1 MMSLHNFKIAN
12 PFIMQPHTGLGLLLM
27 STFIT
32 IMNVLRTS
40 VHNPWALPKP
50 RRGSIFVI
58 DNHGSEQKPRRGF
71 ITLRNFSSFLLLMWM
86 LASCQP
92 SQDSIKPNDVLPT
105 PQQIAYQQ
113 MELIGFI
120 HFSINT
126 FTDKEWGYGDESP
139 GLFDPSELDAE
150 QWARTAKDAGMKQ
163 LILTAKHHDGFC
175 LWPSAYTEHSVKN
188 SPWKNGKG
196 DLVKEF
202 TDACRKYGLK
212 VGLYLSPWDRNH
224 PDYGTPEYITY
235 YRNQLTELLT
245 NYGEISELW
254 FDGANGGDG
263 FYGGANEVRKIDRET
278 YYDWDSTINL
288 AYNLQ
293 PDIIIFSDAGPGCR
307 WIGNENGYANE
318 TNWSMIKGD
327 SLIIGA
333 SKQAYLNTGDPNGTD
348 WIVGECDVSIRPGWF
363 YHVSQD
369 DKVKT
374 LDELINIY
382 YASVGRNGVLLLNL
396 PPDQRGLIHENDVNR
411 LLEFNSFISESF
423 NANLSVKASATS
435 QNIRSEK
442 FHPNFMFDDDMLT
455 FWATEDGTTAASV
468 TIDFPEEKSFNL
480 IVLGEN
486 IEYGQRVSSFNI
498 EAMHGDHWHV
508 VAEGTT
514 IGYKRIL
521 KTVPIRT
528 SRLRLNILEANNNP
542 LISTFGIYRE
552 ASFSN

>member
-1 MMSLHNFKIAN
+1 MIKKYFS
-12 PFIMQPHTGLGLLLM
+12 FIFLIGL
-27 STFIT
+27 
-32 IMNVLRTS
+32 V
-40 VHNPWALPKP
+40 
-50 RRGSIFVI
+50 
-58 DNHGSEQKPRRGF
+58 
-71 ITLRNFSSFLLLMWM
+71 
-86 LASCQP
+86 ASCQT
-92 SQDSIKPNDVLPT
+92 SIDPIESNDVVPT
-105 PQQIAYQQ
+105 QQQITYQQ

-139 GLFDPSELDAE
+139 QLYNPSELDAE
-150 QWARTAKDAGMKQ
+150 QWAKTAYDAGMKQ

-188 SPWKNGKG
+188 SLWRDGKG
-196 DLVKEF
+196 DLVREF

-224 PDYGTPEYITY
+224 SDYGKPEYITY

-263 FYGGANEVRKIDRET
+263 YYGGENEVRKIDRET

-307 WIGNENGYANE
+307 WIGNEHGIAGE
-318 TNWSMIKGD
+318 TNWSMINGD

-363 YHVSQD
+363 YHASQD
-369 DKVKT
+369 GQVKS
-374 LDELINIY
+374 LDQLVNIY
-382 YASVGRNGVLLLNL
+382 YGSVGRNGVLLLNI
-396 PPDQRGLIHENDVNR
+396 PPDKRGLIHENDVQR
-411 LLEFNSFISESF
+411 LFEFSNFVSESF
-423 NANLSVKASATS
+423 NENLAADARATS
-435 QNIRSEK
+435 ENMRNQEH
-442 FHPNFMFDDDMLT
+442 HPNLMFDDDMNT
-455 FWATEDGTTAASV
+455 FWATENGTSKASV
-468 TIDFPEEKSFNL
+468 TIDLVEEKSFNL
-480 IVLGEN
+480 ILLGEN
-486 IEYGQRVSSFNI
+486 IHFGQRISSFNI

-521 KTVPIRT
+521 KIEPIKT
-528 SRLRLNILEANNNP
+528 SRLRLNILEANNCP
-542 LISTFGIYRE
+542 LIATFGVYQE
-552 ASFSN
+552 AEIKK